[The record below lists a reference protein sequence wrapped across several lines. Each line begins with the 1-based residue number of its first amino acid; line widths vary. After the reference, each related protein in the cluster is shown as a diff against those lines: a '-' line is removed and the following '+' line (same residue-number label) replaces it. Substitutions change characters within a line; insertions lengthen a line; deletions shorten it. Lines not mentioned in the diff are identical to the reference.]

1 VTACPDVQL
10 TVTQSCLAVLLQG
23 DILKPENKRVLE
35 KHLAKWAQWS
45 RRVSQGVVDVR
56 RSLLYLAIA
65 SLIVVIHRPT
75 RMISVTSKGIPVTE
89 VSGKNW
95 HYDLRFPV
103 YNSST
108 LERLIQCESQGLN
121 ISRID
126 SNGQMSWG
134 ILQFNGTSTWN
145 EMEKRF
151 NFYGDP
157 KNPPDAIH
165 MADMMISSGLIGRWT
180 CARSL
185 GLTK

>member
-1 VTACPDVQL
+1 VTACPDCQL
-10 TVTQSCLAVLLQG
+10 TVPRSCLAVLLPG

-35 KHLAKWAQWS
+35 KHLAKWAHWFRIS
-45 RRVSQGVVDVR
+45 PGAVDVR

-65 SLIVVIHRPT
+65 SLIVVSVHRP
-75 RMISVTSKGIPVTE
+75 RVMSVSSNAIPVAE

-95 HYDLRFPV
+95 RYDLNFAV

-108 LERLIQCESQGLN
+108 LERLIECESQGRN
-121 ISRID
+121 VSRTD

-134 ILQFNGTSTWN
+134 ILQFNGSSTWN
-145 EMEKRF
+145 EMEQRF

-157 KNPPDAIH
+157 RNPPDAIH
-165 MADMMISSGLIGRWT
+165 MADMMISRGLIGRWA

>member
-1 VTACPDVQL
+1 M
-10 TVTQSCLAVLLQG
+10 
-23 DILKPENKRVLE
+23 LE

-45 RRVSQGVVDVR
+45 RVSQ
-56 RSLLYLAIA
+56 SLLYLAVA
-65 SLIVVIHRPT
+65 SLIVVTVHRP
-75 RMISVTSKGIPVTE
+75 KAIPVAE

-95 HYDLRFPV
+95 HYDLSFPV

-108 LERLIQCESQGLN
+108 LGRLIQCESQGLN
-121 ISRID
+121 ISRTD

-134 ILQFNGTSTWN
+134 ILQFNGSSTWN
-145 EMEKRF
+145 EMEQRF

-157 KNPPDAIH
+157 RNPPDAIH

-185 GLTK
+185 RLTK

>member
-1 VTACPDVQL
+1 VTSCSDGQL
-10 TVTQSCLAVLLQG
+10 TVTRSRLAALLQG

-35 KHLAKWAQWS
+35 KHLAKRARWS
-45 RRVSQGVVDVR
+45 RVSQGAVDVR
-56 RSLLYLAIA
+56 GSLLYLAIA
-65 SLIVVIHRPT
+65 SLIVVVYRPT
-75 RMISVTSKGIPVTE
+75 IIISVPSKAIPVAE

-95 HYDLRFPV
+95 RYDLSFPV

-108 LERLIQCESQGLN
+108 LERLIQCESRGHN

-145 EMEKRF
+145 EMERRF

-157 KNPPDAIH
+157 RNPPEAIH

-185 GLTK
+185 RLTK